1 MATSIVTLSLALAL
15 GAAGQCP
22 DPSRCPYHRHNHG
35 HRSGGWVEPPGPGNG
50 WGYPNGFQDGYGWHD
65 HSPYLPL
72 STDRTA
78 EYFFPRYFAIPPEQ
92 MFMGTYYNPFVTRG
106 QRYLPYT
113 GNGGWHLMSGP
124 APASAEL
131 AVRPYSSL
139 SDVEPV
145 TPIPRLNGR
154 VQAPVETSGKTGLTP

>member
-1 MATSIVTLSLALAL
+1 MATTIVTLGLALAL

-22 DPSRCPYHRHNHG
+22 DPSRCPCPRHNHG
-35 HRSGGWVEPPGPGNG
+35 HRSGGWVEPPGPGDG

-65 HSPYLPL
+65 PSPYLPL

-78 EYFFPRYFAIPPEQ
+78 EYYFPRYFAIPSEQ

-113 GNGGWHLMSGP
+113 GNG
-124 APASAEL
+124 
-131 AVRPYSSL
+131 
-139 SDVEPV
+139 
-145 TPIPRLNGR
+145 
-154 VQAPVETSGKTGLTP
+154 